1 MEMMEMII
9 LVLQIGLSIVF
20 LYFGLLKMFMP
31 IEKIEKKVSWANDYS
46 ISKLKFFG
54 FLEVIGALGLI
65 LPYQL
70 DILPILTPMAATGL
84 AMVMAGAGMVHLRRD
99 EINMI
104 FLNILIIFL
113 LAGVGFHSL
122 LDVFDVEVML
132 R

>member
-1 MEMMEMII
+1 MVI

-31 IEKIEKKVSWANDYS
+31 IEKIEKKVSWARDYS
-46 ISKLKFFG
+46 ESKLKFFG

-70 DILPILTPMAATGL
+70 GILPILTPMAATGL
-84 AMVMAGAGMVHLRRD
+84 AMVMAGAGVVHLRRD

-104 FLNILIIFL
+104 FLNIFIIFL
-113 LAGVGFHSL
+113 LAGIGFHTL
-122 LDVFDVEVML
+122 LDVFHVEIAFK
-132 R
+132 